1 MCVPLIL
8 QNKLQLAET
17 FVTGHSRLE
26 TRLVT
31 LLDSWCHHS
40 FSVEQINK

>member
-1 MCVPLIL
+1 MCVPLVL

-17 FVTGHSRLE
+17 FVTGYSHLE
-26 TRLVT
+26 KRLVT

-40 FSVEQINK
+40 FSVDQLGT